1 MRTPK
6 QIVALACALGLAS
19 LPAAAGVVIQQ
30 EQRETG
36 SDTPIVE
43 TTIYLDAGKLRV
55 EARSAEGEQTITIFD
70 EAKQVLWVID
80 RVAGTYYE
88 MTAAKMADM
97 KKRMDEARKTMEA
110 QLAQMPPERRKMIEE
125 MMKQQMGGAG
135 DMTVRE
141 MSRGEKLGSFTCI
154 HYEQLVKGQ
163 RSGEVWTASP
173 DQLQLGDAEYKT
185 FQALGRFLE
194 PLGQSAPGG
203 AGFVPA
209 SRYLEGFPVR
219 SLTYDGG
226 QAVAEEKVTRA
237 ERRALEPGLFTL
249 PPGLEKTEMDAEE

>member
-1 MRTPK
+1 MKIPK
-6 QIVALACALGLAS
+6 SSVALACALALAS

-30 EQRETG
+30 EQREPG
-36 SDTPIVE
+36 GETPLVQ
-43 TTIYLDAGKLRV
+43 TTMYIDAGRLRIEV
-55 EARSAEGEQTITIFD
+55 RSAEGEHTITIFD
-70 EAKQVLWVID
+70 ESKQVLWVID

-88 MTAAKMADM
+88 MTAAKMAEM

-125 MMKQQMGGAG
+125 MMKQQMGGAS

-141 MSRGEKLGSFTCI
+141 MGRGEKIGSFTCI
-154 HYEQLVKGQ
+154 HYEQLAGGK

-173 DQLQLGDAEYKT
+173 DQLQLAEAEYKT

-209 SRYLEGFPVR
+209 SRYIEGFPVR

-249 PPGLEKTEMDAEE
+249 PPGLEKTEMDVEE